1 MVEGRP
7 SEAANLALEARSC
20 AGDAHALSEMINR
33 EVLDIREGL
42 PSDGDPERG
51 RFLRFMADRY
61 CDRLKGLYAAINR
74 EPKVAQAAPSGWGL
88 GDEALRLWGLAQ
100 ALRWLVTVDKG
111 LTGKPSEQDT
121 YAIQCLADQVAN
133 NATGLAQDLEH
144 CPAARTRL
152 N

>member
-1 MVEGRP
+1 MVEGGRREVT
-7 SEAANLALEARSC
+7 SLATEARSC
-20 AGDAHALSEMINR
+20 AGDAHALSEMIHR
-33 EVLDIREGL
+33 EILDIREGL
-42 PSDGDPERG
+42 PSRVEPEQG
-51 RFLRFMADRY
+51 RFLRFMADRFA
-61 CDRLKGLYAAINR
+61 DRLNGLQTTIR
-74 EPKVAQAAPSGWGL
+74 RDPKVAAAAPSGWSI
-88 GDEALRLWGLAQ
+88 GDEAFRLWGLAQ

-111 LTGKPSEQDT
+111 LTGEPSELDT